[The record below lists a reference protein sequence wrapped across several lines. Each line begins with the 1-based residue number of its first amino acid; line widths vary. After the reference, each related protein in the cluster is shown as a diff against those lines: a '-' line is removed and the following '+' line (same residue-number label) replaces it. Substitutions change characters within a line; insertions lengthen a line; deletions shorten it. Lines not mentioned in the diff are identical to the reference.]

1 MSENYVMIVEIFDT
15 VPSRI
20 CFTFQISNFVDLK
33 KNNNREILRS
43 NI

>member
-20 CFTFQISNFVDLK
+20 CFTIQISNFVNLK
-33 KNNNREILRS
+33 RNSKK
-43 NI
+43 